1 MTTKR
6 KRLDGKL
13 DIPGEQIIEG
23 RQPVRKVSKKVPTA
37 KKVRRVRTVKK
48 DD

>member
-13 DIPGEQIIEG
+13 DIPGEKVIRKKTVKKTTSYQG
-23 RQPVRKVSKKVPTA
+23 TPVKKVRKVRTTKKE
-37 KKVRRVRTVKK
+37 
-48 DD
+48 D

>member
-1 MTTKR
+1 MSTKR

-13 DIPGEQIIEG
+13 DIPGEKIISG
-23 RQPVRKVSKKVPTA
+23 KKPITNASKRPQSV
-37 KKVRRVRTVKK
+37 KKVRRVRSVKK